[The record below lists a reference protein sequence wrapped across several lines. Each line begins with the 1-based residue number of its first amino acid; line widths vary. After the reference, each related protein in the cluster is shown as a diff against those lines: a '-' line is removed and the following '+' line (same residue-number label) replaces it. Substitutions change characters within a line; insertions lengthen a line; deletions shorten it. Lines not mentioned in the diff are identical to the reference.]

1 MKIFTYW
8 RSLATFRV
16 RMVLNLKGLT
26 PEGIE
31 VDLHAGAQL
40 KPEFAA
46 INPMKAIPVL
56 VDDDGTTLHQSLP
69 IMEYLDERY
78 PDPPLMP
85 ADAAGRARVR
95 ALAQITVADGHPLV
109 VPRVRA
115 DLVTRFGATPDQVNA
130 WARHWL
136 NAGLDAYE
144 QMLARDKATGAFC
157 HGDCIGIADVCLVSH
172 AAGVRFFEGTIDN
185 HPTVKRIVELCLAD
199 PRIAGAH
206 PLKQPGAPKAV

>member
-56 VDDDGTTLHQSLP
+56 VDDDGTALHQSLP
-69 IMEYLDERY
+69 IMEYLEERH
-78 PDPPLMP
+78 PEPPLLP
-85 ADAAGRARVR
+85 GDAAARARIR
-95 ALAQITVADGHPLV
+95 SLALDIACEIHPLNNL
-109 VPRVRA
+109 RVLRHLGREIGLDEA
-115 DLVTRFGATPDQVNA
+115 ARND
-130 WARHWL
+130 WYRHWVE
-136 NAGLDAYE
+136 NGLEALE
-144 QMLARDKATGAFC
+144 RRLVREPQTGIFC
-157 HGDCIGIADVCLVSH
+157 HGD
-172 AAGVRFFEGTIDN
+172 
-185 HPTVKRIVELCLAD
+185 HPTLAD
-199 PRIAGAH
+199 CVLVPQIFNARRVDTRFERIPTVMRVFEACMAL
-206 PLKQPGAPKAV
+206 PAFQRAQPSSCPDFRA